1 MTSQPPT
8 SSTAA
13 VDSEAMSRVLAAN
26 HATLKR
32 LEVVARRY
40 SSSSA
45 SMRSRLCA
53 SRRNDCTAR
62 MPPSVSTICTMTFA
76 IAVRVRR

>member
-13 VDSEAMSRVLAAN
+13 IDSAAMSRVLAAN

-32 LEVVARRY
+32 LEVVARLY
-40 SSSSA
+40 SSSYS
-45 SMRSRLCA
+45 SMRRRLCG
-53 SRRNDCTAR
+53 SRRKDWTAR
-62 MPPSVSTICTMTFA
+62 MPPSVSTICTITFA